1 MILWARSLGIIR
13 WGTCATLCMSEVSHG
28 GQLASGVWRVQ
39 RASTHKSGALVMDGS
54 LGSAVNLQESL
65 PGGPGAIGFLWSS
78 LGTQKAPSAGQAA
91 KSRQ

>member
-1 MILWARSLGIIR
+1 MMLWARSLGIIR

-65 PGGPGAIGFLWSS
+65 PGGPGRCNRVSVEQPGDPESPFSWSGS
-78 LGTQKAPSAGQAA
+78 
-91 KSRQ
+91 